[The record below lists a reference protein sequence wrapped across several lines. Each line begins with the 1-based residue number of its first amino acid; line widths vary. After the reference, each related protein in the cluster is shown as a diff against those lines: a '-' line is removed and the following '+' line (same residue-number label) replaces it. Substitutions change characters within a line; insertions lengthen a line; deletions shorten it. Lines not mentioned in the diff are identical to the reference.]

1 MNIGKNYFMTT
12 KKCNK
17 IIISCLWTDWKNKSF
32 CNVSLFANIF
42 RDIPQILLNRRHLK
56 CFKKSAH
63 IFLNMKKFNIMM
75 KRKQLIMIYWQIS
88 IEKYVPKHP
97 ISLIK
102 IFFVT
107 FLRYW
112 MIKKTILKMIST
124 EWTMKEDVKNWLYTL
139 DEQIFTVKTSD
150 RSQNI
155 PKKFLYKTTFSVQL
169 QWNP

>member
-1 MNIGKNYFMTT
+1 MCSKSVHSISKILKDFPFWRDTFEHRFLKNYFMTT

-112 MIKKTILKMIST
+112 MIKKTILKMISP

-139 DEQIFTVKTSD
+139 MNKYS
-150 RSQNI
+150 
-155 PKKFLYKTTFSVQL
+155 P
-169 QWNP
+169 